1 MSATGRSAARLLSSP
16 FLWTDRSEGRPAAR
30 LERVLAIGRAFL
42 TVSGL
47 VAIYIDPTEPAR
59 LAALTYAV
67 LFGYAIYSLIVL
79 AFVHRATHLAP
90 RDGEILH
97 GIDILWTAVL
107 TFVSN
112 GIGSPFFL
120 FFIFV
125 VLAAAYRWGFRGTMV
140 TGAVVVALF
149 GVETSIAALGP
160 WRGLFSIGADD
171 INRTI
176 MRVAYLLLTAF
187 LVGYLG
193 EEEKALR
200 AEIAAMAEAS
210 RQPRV
215 DLGLGGSVTAVAR
228 ELLRTFDAAAVD
240 FVIQD
245 FETRRT
251 MLWRVEPSDASST
264 SRRALHLELDP
275 SQQAAWLF
283 DDPGRAWHAKKT
295 PDGSALSARVAE
307 PGVWPLQRNTVSL
320 PPTLAEARPFTTVIV
335 SNMGLP
341 EEWRGR
347 VYLFDAVNAGN
358 LERSLHFLESLT
370 EHITPA
376 LTNVFLLRRLR
387 SRAGAVERARVAR
400 ELHDGAIQALFGIEM
415 KIEALRR
422 QTALTSAAM
431 DAELGDV
438 QQLLQREVLALREL
452 MQALRPIELETSD
465 QLPDVLASLVERFRR
480 DTGVS
485 ARFVWT
491 GGPISLPA
499 PTALELA
506 RIVQEALVNVRKHSR
521 ARNVLVR
528 LTNSDQ
534 TCSLVIED
542 DGQGFEFEGR
552 LSAREMEKRRVG
564 PAIIKERARIAGAEL
579 AVDSA
584 PGVGARLEL
593 TLDAGVHA

>member
-1 MSATGRSAARLLSSP
+1 MSSG
-16 FLWTDRSEGRPAAR
+16 FLWNYRSEGWPAAR

-47 VAIYIDPTEPAR
+47 VSIYIDPTEPAR
-59 LAALTYAV
+59 LAELTYAV
-67 LFGYAIYSLIVL
+67 LFAYALYSIIVL
-79 AFVHRATHLAP
+79 AFVHRATRLAL

-97 GIDILWTAVL
+97 GIDILWTAAL

-112 GIGSPFFL
+112 GVGSPFFL

-125 VLAAAYRWGFRGTMV
+125 VLAAAYRWGFRGTIL
-140 TGAVVVALF
+140 TGAVVVGLVT
-149 GVETSIAALGP
+149 VESLVAALGP
-160 WRGLFSIGADD
+160 WRGLFSIVADD

-176 MRVAYLLLTAF
+176 MRVAYLLLSTF

-200 AEIAAMAEAS
+200 AESIAMAEAG

-215 DLGLGGSVTAVAR
+215 DLGLGGSVTAVSR
-228 ELLRTFDAAAVD
+228 ELLRIFDARVVE

-251 MLWRVEPSDASST
+251 MLWRVNPDDVTTASE
-264 SRRALHLELDP
+264 RAVHVELDP

-283 DDPGRAWHAKKT
+283 DDPGRAWHAWKSEN
-295 PDGSALSARVAE
+295 GSTLAVRVAE
-307 PGVWPLQRNTVSL
+307 PGVWPLQREIVNL
-320 PPTLAEARPFTTVIV
+320 PETLADERPFTTVTV
-335 SNMGLP
+335 ANMGMS

-347 VYLFDAVNAGN
+347 IYLFDAGNADN
-358 LERSLHFLESLT
+358 LERSLHLLDALT

-422 QTALTSAAM
+422 RTTLTAAEM
-431 DAELGDV
+431 GAELTEV
-438 QQLLQREVLALREL
+438 QQLLQTEVLALREL

-485 ARFVWT
+485 ARFVY
-491 GGPISLPA
+491 GGGRCHSLRRPRSSWRA
-499 PTALELA
+499 SSRKPLSTFASTAA
-506 RIVQEALVNVRKHSR
+506 HGTSSCA
-521 ARNVLVR
+521 
-528 LTNSDQ
+528 
-534 TCSLVIED
+534 
-542 DGQGFEFEGR
+542 
-552 LSAREMEKRRVG
+552 
-564 PAIIKERARIAGAEL
+564 
-579 AVDSA
+579 
-584 PGVGARLEL
+584 
-593 TLDAGVHA
+593 

>member
-1 MSATGRSAARLLSSP
+1 MNATGEFAARKITE
-16 FLWTDRSEGRPAAR
+16 FLRAPPNPGHGAAR

-42 TVSGL
+42 TVWGL
-47 VAIYIDPTEPAR
+47 VAIYVDPTEPSRFAE
-59 LAALTYAV
+59 LTYAV
-67 LFGYAIYSLIVL
+67 LVGYAVYSIVVL
-79 AFVHRATHLAP
+79 AFIERATKVAP
-90 RDGEILH
+90 RHGEFLH
-97 GIDILWTAVL
+97 GADILWTAAL

-112 GIGSPFFL
+112 GVGSPFFL

-125 VLAAAYRWGFRGTMV
+125 VLAAAFRWGFRGTMI
-140 TGAVVVALF
+140 TAAVVVGLF
-149 GVETSIAALGP
+149 AVETMLVTVGP
-160 WRGLFSIGADD
+160 WRNLFSLSADD

-176 MRVAYLLLTAF
+176 MRVAYLLLSAF

-193 EEEKALR
+193 EQEKSLR
-200 AEIAAMAEAS
+200 SEIVTMADAG

-228 ELLRTFDAAAVD
+228 ELLHAFRASAVD

-251 MLWRVEPSDASST
+251 ILWRVDRSDFGP
-264 SRRALHLELDP
+264 SRRAVHVKLDP
-275 SQQAAWLF
+275 AQQAAWLF
-283 DDPGRAWHAKKT
+283 DDPGATWSAKKKS
-295 PDGSALSARVAE
+295 DGFSVWVAQ
-307 PGVWPLQRNTVSL
+307 PGVWPLARATMTL
-320 PPTLAEARPFTTVIV
+320 PQALVEARPFTTVAA
-335 SNMGLP
+335 SNMGLAD
-341 EEWRGR
+341 EWRGR
-347 VYLFDAVNAGN
+347 VYLFDAAAGEH
-358 LERSLHFLESLT
+358 LERSLHFLEQLT

-376 LTNVFLLRRLR
+376 LSNVFLLRRLR

-422 QTALTSAAM
+422 RTAATPQEI

-438 QQLLQREVLALREL
+438 QGLLQREVLALREL
-452 MQALRPIELETSD
+452 MQALRPLDLETSD

-485 ARFVWT
+485 ARFVYT
-491 GGPISLPA
+491 GAPVSLPSS
-499 PTALELA
+499 TALELA

-528 LTNSDQ
+528 LTNSDD
-534 TCSLVIED
+534 TSTLVIED
-542 DGQGFEFEGR
+542 DGQGFQFEGR
-552 LSAREMEKRRVG
+552 LSARELEKRRIG
-564 PAIIKERARIAGAEL
+564 PAIIKERARIAGAQL

-593 TLDAGVHA
+593 TFSNGAHV

>member
-1 MSATGRSAARLLSSP
+1 MSAGRPAARLLSSG
-16 FLWTDRSEGRPAAR
+16 FLWNYRSEGWPAAR

-47 VAIYIDPTEPAR
+47 VSIYIDPTEPAR
-59 LAALTYAV
+59 LAELTYAV
-67 LFGYAIYSLIVL
+67 LFAYALYSLIVL
-79 AFVHRATHLAP
+79 AFVHRATRLAL

-97 GIDILWTAVL
+97 SIDILWTAAL

-112 GIGSPFFL
+112 GVGSPFFL

-125 VLAAAYRWGFRGTMV
+125 VLAAAYRWGFRGTVV
-140 TGAVVVALF
+140 TGAVVVGLLAIQSL
-149 GVETSIAALGP
+149 VATLGP
-160 WRGLFSIGADD
+160 WRGLFFIVADD
-171 INRTI
+171 LNRTI
-176 MRVAYLLLTAF
+176 MRVAYLLLTSF

-200 AEIAAMAEAS
+200 AESVAMAEAG

-215 DLGLGGSVTAVAR
+215 DLGLGGSVTAVSR
-228 ELLRTFDAAAVD
+228 ELLRIFDAQVVH

-251 MLWRVEPSDASST
+251 MLWRVEPPDLGT
-264 SRRALHLELDP
+264 VRGKALHVELDP
-275 SQQAAWLF
+275 SQQATWLF
-283 DDPGRAWHAKKT
+283 DDPGRAWHGWNKGENA
-295 PDGSALSARVAE
+295 ALAVRLAE
-307 PGVWPLQRNTVSL
+307 PGVWPLQRTTANL
-320 PPTLAEARPFTTVIV
+320 PAALADARPFTTVTV
-335 SNMGLP
+335 SNMGMA

-347 VYLFDAVNAGN
+347 VYLFDAANADN
-358 LERSLHFLESLT
+358 LERSLHFLEALT

-422 QTALTSAAM
+422 RTTLSATQM
-431 DAELGDV
+431 NAELGEV
-438 QQLLQREVLALREL
+438 QQLLQSEVLALREL

-480 DTGVS
+480 DTSVS
-485 ARFVWT
+485 ARFVYD

-528 LTNSDQ
+528 LTNTDQ
-534 TCSLVIED
+534 KCTLVIED

-552 LSAREMEKRRVG
+552 LSARELEKRRVG
-564 PAIIKERARIAGAEL
+564 PAIIKERARIAGAQL

-584 PGVGARLEL
+584 PGLGARLEL